1 MKCRVRSRKISVE
14 DGECEVSNLGKSIVP
29 TIFHSLILTLSSPPL
44 VSLARALFIQP
55 VCLLLDEPTNHL
67 GKSNDWNCCIVAVDA
82 QQKVS
87 NLYFIFRYGGC
98 HLVGKL
104 PLEVEAYLTFG
115 QSFTGLSE

>member
-67 GKSNDWNCCIVAVDA
+67 GKSNDWNCCIDAVDA
-82 QQKVS
+82 Q
-87 NLYFIFRYGGC
+87 
-98 HLVGKL
+98 
-104 PLEVEAYLTFG
+104 
-115 QSFTGLSE
+115 